1 MWHRLPDQIEAQ
13 VGARNTGSVARI
25 RPGAREHLVRR
36 RRLDT
41 TRQKHGRRAS
51 GHAQHPD
58 RFANVIDAMNGKT
71 ILGKNDPNTHNAD
84 DCEVDPN

>member
-1 MWHRLPDQIEAQ
+1 LHRLPDQIEAQ
-13 VGARNTGSVARI
+13 VSARSTGSVPRI

-41 TRQKHGRRAS
+41 TRQQHGRRTS
-51 GHAQHPD
+51 DHAQHPD

-71 ILGKNDPNTHNAD
+71 ILGKIHPNAHNRPD
-84 DCEVDPN
+84 RLRNE